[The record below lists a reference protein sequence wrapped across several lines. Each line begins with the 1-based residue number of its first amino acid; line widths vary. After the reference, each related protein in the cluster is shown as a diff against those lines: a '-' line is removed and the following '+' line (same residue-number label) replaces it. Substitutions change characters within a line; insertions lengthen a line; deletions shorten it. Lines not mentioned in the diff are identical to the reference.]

1 MTDLIKIDA
10 YKRNKKF
17 LDYSLVIFY
26 GGGVFVYFLLCKVF
40 WFAPKKYYA
49 SWVVELVQLEMAMAV
64 GFFI

>member
-26 GGGVFVYFLLCKVF
+26 GGLFVYFLLCKVF

-49 SWVVELVQLEMAMAV
+49 S
-64 GFFI
+64 